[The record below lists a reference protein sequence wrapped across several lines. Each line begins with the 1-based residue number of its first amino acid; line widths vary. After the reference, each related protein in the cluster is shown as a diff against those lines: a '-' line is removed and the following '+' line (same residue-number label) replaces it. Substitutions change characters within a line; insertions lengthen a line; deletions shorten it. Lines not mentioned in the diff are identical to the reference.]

1 MSHDLII
8 KKIEQMKILMTELG
22 ELLTLSFS
30 EFKSRFTNI
39 RSAERNYQLLIE
51 LASDINAHL
60 IAELGGETPDT
71 YRESFKKMTELDV
84 LDKKHITDFIKSS
97 NLRNILI
104 HEYDFDEDNFIFY
117 KSAKEFMP
125 LYEYYI
131 VSIQNHLKS
140 NKNLN

>member
-1 MSHDLII
+1 
-8 KKIEQMKILMTELG
+8 MKILMTELG